1 RARGGT
7 RGAAATG
14 DGGGRGPGGPGGVPP
29 SPGAPRRALG
39 PGGGQGTSRY
49 VRALD
54 ASTATVTV
62 SEAAGLRARGLVA
75 RDVSWT
81 GGPAPA
87 PDTPLAVRI
96 RHRHPPV
103 PARLARAD
111 GAAATVLFEGDGPA
125 VTPGQAAVFY
135 RGDTVLGGGWIAGDV
150 A

>member
-1 RARGGT
+1 PGGQ
-7 RGAAATG
+7 AP
-14 DGGGRGPGGPGGVPP
+14 GPG
-29 SPGAPRRALG
+29 LG
-39 PGGGQGTSRY
+39 CGQGPRRY

-54 ASTATVTV
+54 ASAAPATV

-125 VTPGQAAVFY
+125 VTPGQAAGFY
-135 RGDTVLGGGWIAGDV
+135 RGDTVLGGGRIGGA
-150 A
+150 AARRPA